1 MVDIFHEVSHQRA
14 ITILAKSNI
23 GIQEAAVF
31 LACSSKTS
39 KDIAVESGQE
49 WPGIHVKLRTLK
61 IKGLITRTDDR
72 KPLYYRTKEGE
83 KIIQE
88 INK

>member
-1 MVDIFHEVSHQRA
+1 MSLQRA
-14 ITILAKSNI
+14 VTILAKSNV

-39 KDIAVESGQE
+39 QDIAKESDQQ
-49 WPGIHVKLRTLK
+49 WPGVHVKLRTLK
-61 IKGLITRTDDR
+61 IKGLITRTNDR
-72 KPLYYRTKEGE
+72 KPLYFRTKDGE
-83 KIIQE
+83 RIIKE

>member
-1 MVDIFHEVSHQRA
+1 MIHAMTLQRA
-14 ITILAKSNI
+14 VTILAKSNV

-39 KDIAVESGQE
+39 HEIADESAQP
-49 WPGIHVKLRTLK
+49 WPGVHVKLRTLK

-72 KPLYYRTKEGE
+72 KPLYFRTKDGE
-83 KIIQE
+83 KIMQE